1 MKGKHSAEPS
11 RIFSLC
17 MIIFSLLCLVWALLE
32 LHPSSGVSG
41 QSANSRSANT
51 VAEVEAVVQRITTAL
66 EGAQPEVVRIHYS
79 IPEED
84 TVAPPPLE
92 TCYGTIP
99 WDQPELVLEVLD
111 QAREY
116 GLLGEDETVA
126 FDVNAEFSDDRDIE
140 YYLDETILT
149 LCWKEIVDNRVCS
162 FVEVKIADASQ
173 FRRKFADDTFGS
185 PNRYY
190 STEMH
195 KSTNAVVTMNADF
208 YQHRDFGIVVYQR
221 QLRRF
226 PLEPSQGMHKYNVLE
241 NCFVTAQ
248 GDFLYTE
255 LGQEFTQEELEAWIA
270 ENDILFS
277 ISFGPVLVKDGQ
289 PRQIDRYLVGE
300 IMGGYVRAGIG
311 QMGPLHYLY
320 MCVSNAPHRVA
331 DWTVNQFANAF
342 ARKPVQSAYCLDGGQ
357 TAEIVFRDGTYNYI
371 EYMFNTNERPVS
383 DNIYFATAIGG
394 VETEV
399 RE

>member
-173 FRRKFADDTFGS
+173 FRRKFAD
-185 PNRYY
+185 
-190 STEMH
+190 
-195 KSTNAVVTMNADF
+195 
-208 YQHRDFGIVVYQR
+208 
-221 QLRRF
+221 
-226 PLEPSQGMHKYNVLE
+226 
-241 NCFVTAQ
+241 
-248 GDFLYTE
+248 
-255 LGQEFTQEELEAWIA
+255 
-270 ENDILFS
+270 
-277 ISFGPVLVKDGQ
+277 
-289 PRQIDRYLVGE
+289 E
-300 IMGGYVRAGIG
+300 IGRA
-311 QMGPLHYLY
+311 H
-320 MCVSNAPHRVA
+320 V
-331 DWTVNQFANAF
+331 
-342 ARKPVQSAYCLDGGQ
+342 
-357 TAEIVFRDGTYNYI
+357 
-371 EYMFNTNERPVS
+371 
-383 DNIYFATAIGG
+383 
-394 VETEV
+394 
-399 RE
+399 